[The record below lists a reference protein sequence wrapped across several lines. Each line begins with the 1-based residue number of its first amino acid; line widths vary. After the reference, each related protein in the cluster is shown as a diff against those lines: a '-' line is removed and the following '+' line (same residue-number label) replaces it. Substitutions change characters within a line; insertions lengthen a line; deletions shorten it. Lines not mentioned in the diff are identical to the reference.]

1 MALNLEAKKAIV
13 NEVSSVAKCSVAVGV
28 AEYSGLTVAQMTEL
42 RQLARG
48 AEVSLRVVKNTLA
61 RRAFTNTNCACVVKM
76 LSGAV
81 IIGFAKDAPG
91 SVAKVFRDFTQDND
105 QLVVCGLGV
114 AGEFIEAKE
123 LNRIAKLP
131 TKDGAISLLMALI
144 LAPVEKLTKT
154 LNALPIKLT
163 QVVLMIR
170 DQKQQ

>member
-1 MALNLEAKKAIV
+1 MALTLESKKVIV
-13 NEVSSVAKCSVAVGV
+13 NEVNSVAKDSIAIGV

-48 AEVSLRVVKNTLA
+48 LEVSIRVVKNTLA
-61 RRAFTNTNCACVVKM
+61 KRAFVDTNCACVTKL

-91 SVAKVFRDFTQDND
+91 SVAKVFRDFAKDND
-105 QLVVCGLGV
+105 QLVVRGLGV
-114 AGEFIEAKE
+114 AGEFIEASE
-123 LNRIAKLP
+123 LNKISKLL
-131 TKDGAISLLMALI
+131 TKDEAISALMALI
-144 LAPVEKLTKT
+144 LAPVEKLAKI

-163 QVVLMIR
+163 RIVSMIR